1 MTGYNDRHIRTT
13 QLDNASSGST
23 CGYDPFDGFITDNND
38 YQETYT
44 QPEEVTKVLK
54 ALNYAWVVALLGFYW
69 HKIFY
74 KSQTRRMRP
83 EGYPSGFV

>member
-1 MTGYNDRHIRTT
+1 MVTMDSGTTTGD
-13 QLDNASSGST
+13 DWFGW
-23 CGYDPFDGFITDNND
+23 DDFD
-38 YQETYT
+38 YQEARASY
-44 QPEEVTKVLK
+44 PEEVEKVLK

-83 EGYPSGFV
+83 EGYPSGFT

>member
-1 MTGYNDRHIRTT
+1 MDSGTTWTRTT
-13 QLDNASSGST
+13 SDNNTVSST
-23 CGYDPFDGFITDNND
+23 CGDNPFDRDDRFYYTK
-38 YQETYT
+38 TYAYS
-44 QPEEVTKVLK
+44 EEVTKVLK

-83 EGYPSGFV
+83 EGYPSGFT